1 MKSREVYSG
10 LSCVPPIFVR
20 LDGRNFHGIAE
31 TWNLER
37 PFDQRFSESMA
48 AVCAQLISDSGLS
61 PDFAYTFSDE
71 VSLYFSQL
79 PFTGRVEKIDSVAAS
94 YAASVLMLEMKSEIP
109 VSFDARI
116 IQVTPEIAVQYLVE
130 RQAEAWRN
138 HINAYCLNTLVEE
151 GISRKAAA
159 KSLKGL
165 PSPALHEMMFSHGI
179 NLAKTPAWQR
189 RGILVYKKG
198 KTMEGWNP
206 IISRVVQ
213 TVRTSIVREREPPVF
228 NSPEGR
234 SFLTGLI
241 GEL

>member
-1 MKSREVYSG
+1 MKSRELFSG
-10 LSCVPPIFVR
+10 LSCVPPVFVR
-20 LDGRNFHGIAE
+20 LDGRNFHGAAE
-31 TWNLER
+31 AWNLEQ
-37 PFDQRFSESMA
+37 PFDQRFSGAMTKACIRLMA
-48 AVCAQLISDSGLS
+48 DSGLS

-71 VSLYFSQL
+71 INLYFSQL

-94 YAASVLMLEMKSEIP
+94 YTASVLMLEMQSEIP

-116 IQVTPEIAVQYLVE
+116 IQVTPGIAVQYLIE

-138 HINAYCLNTLVEE
+138 HINAYCLSILVDE
-151 GISRKAAA
+151 GMSRKAAA
-159 KSLKGL
+159 KRLKGL
-165 PSPALHEMMFSHGI
+165 PSPALHELMFSHGI

-198 KTMEGWNP
+198 KTVEGWNP
-206 IISRVVQ
+206 VLSRFVQ
-213 TVRTSIVREREPPVF
+213 TIRTTIVSDHEPPVF
-228 NSPEGR
+228 SSPEGR